1 VFAKTRHDAAHVRA
15 LTSAEP
21 RSTPGILAMT
31 TDPSTEA
38 RLVAAE
44 RSVRRLQASNTFLAI
59 GFVLLLAWQLWPKSA
74 TIAAKEIELRDG
86 AWKRRASLAP
96 REDGSPALR
105 LNNADGRAR
114 VMVNARDDGSTI
126 VRLSDAAGVHRATL
140 GLEPDGSPQLRLFGR
155 DGRTRVTL
163 EVAGDSPR
171 LTLRDSTQKVVWSA
185 P

>member
-1 VFAKTRHDAAHVRA
+1 
-15 LTSAEP
+15 
-21 RSTPGILAMT
+21 MT
-31 TDPSTEA
+31 TDPTTTEA

-44 RSVRRLQASNTFLAI
+44 RSVRRLTAANAFLAI
-59 GFVLLLAWQLWPKSA
+59 GFLLLLVWHMWPKSSTLA
-74 TIAAKEIELRDG
+74 GREIELRDG
-86 AWKRRASLAP
+86 GWRRRASLAP

-105 LNNADGRAR
+105 LNDPEGRAR
-114 VMVNARDDGSTI
+114 IMVNPREDGTSI
-126 VRLSDAAGVHRATL
+126 VRLTDANGIHRATL
-140 GLEPDGSPQLRLFGR
+140 GLEVDGSPQLRLFGR